1 MKDVRIVRFTSG
13 EELICEIVNETESSV
28 FIKNPYGIAPDPAT
42 GRIAVFPW
50 SIVSIKPSDT
60 VFEIYKH
67 SIVMSPAIPPAEIV
81 NSYIERTSGISIP
94 SEEDKHLILG

>member
-13 EELICEIVNETESSV
+13 EEIICEFVKDSEQSIFV
-28 FIKNPYGIAPDPAT
+28 KNPFGIAPDPST

-50 SIVSIKPSDT
+50 SIVSIKPTDT
-60 VFEIYKH
+60 EFEIYKT
-67 SIVMSPAIPPAEIV
+67 SIVMVPVAPPQEIID
-81 NSYIERTSGISIP
+81 SYTERTSGISIP